1 MGALDGK
8 VAVVTG
14 GNRGIG
20 KGIARGL
27 VREGA
32 SVVVSARGVPE
43 LEQARQELSKDG
55 GNVLAVP
62 ADVTDPVQVEALF
75 NRAMERFGRVDILV
89 TSTAVFDS
97 APIDEMAPESWNRVI
112 GATLT
117 GPFLCARE
125 AMRIMKEQGGGR
137 IINVASISAHRV
149 RANNAAYNA
158 AKHGIWGLTQTIAL
172 EGRDYNI
179 SASSLN
185 PGNTYVERIEQQGAL
200 NEDEPMMTVDELAQT
215 AVWMAVLPPHMTMLE
230 ATVLPNKQLYVGRG

>member
-43 LEQARQELSKDG
+43 LEQTQQELSKG
-55 GNVLAVP
+55 GGDVLAVP
-62 ADVTDPVQVEALF
+62 ADVTDPAQVEALF
-75 NRAMERFGRVDILV
+75 ARAVERFGHVDILV

-97 APIDEMAPESWNRVI
+97 APIDEMSPESWNRVI

-125 AMRIMKEQGGGR
+125 AMRIMKRQGGGR
-137 IINVASISAHRV
+137 IINVASVSAHRV

-172 EGRDYNI
+172 EGRDHNI

-200 NEDEPMMTVDELAQT
+200 NEDEPMMSVDELAQT
-215 AVWMAVLPPHMTMLE
+215 AVWMAMLPPHMTMLE